1 MAKLALLGGI
11 KGEVLPTLEKEL
23 WQSIVVITSG
33 LSWVLP
39 TLEKELWQLSW
50 VLPTLEKELWQSV
63 SGSFMVSGAV
73 LPTLEKELWQS
84 VV

>member
-39 TLEKELWQLSW
+39 TLEKELWQ
-50 VLPTLEKELWQSV
+50 QSV